1 MEIQGQAK
9 ILRIFISS
17 TDKFRHTP
25 LYEVLVYAAKRYD
38 LAGATV
44 LKGTMGYGTSSAVHS
59 QKFWEVSEK
68 LPMVVEIV
76 DEAEKIDAF
85 AETLLPYFEKIHTG
99 CMITSEKTD
108 IILHK
113 RGGKKL
119 KK

>member
-1 MEIQGQAK
+1 METQGQAK

-25 LYEVLVYAAKRYD
+25 LYEVIVYAAKRYE

-44 LKGTMGYGTSSAVHS
+44 LQGIMGYGTSSTIHS
-59 QKFWEVSEK
+59 RKFWEVSEK
-68 LPMVVEIV
+68 MPLVVELV
-76 DEAEKIDAF
+76 DEVDKIDQF
-85 AETLLPYFEKIHTG
+85 TEILLPYFEKVRTG

-113 RGGKKL
+113 KGTTKNT
-119 KK
+119 